1 MLETGMILM
10 FQLVMHFV
18 NLKTDV
24 IRQCP
29 YIAYILCGKQIIHIQ
44 YFYFM
49 INSVLIIILVVF
61 TLCTADINVRD

>member
-1 MLETGMILM
+1 MLETGITLV

-44 YFYFM
+44 FFLLY
-49 INSVLIIILVVF
+49 
-61 TLCTADINVRD
+61 D